1 MRISAQ
7 QYAQT
12 LFDLTDGKS
21 EFEIEKYV
29 ADFARYIHRNRK
41 LKLAD
46 KIVEQFSKIYNQK
59 NGIVEAEITT
69 RKKIGE
75 AEIKKMKQ
83 HILKK
88 YQARKVVLKNTIDE
102 SLKGGFVLKVGD
114 EVVDGSV
121 KGKLNALKKFLVS

>member
-12 LFDLTDGKS
+12 LFDLTYGKS

>member
-114 EVVDGSV
+114 EVMDGSV